1 MSTSLFQRRAQSQ
14 HTISSSYSRPP
25 AIGTKNKD
33 NNGNHDGRDP
43 TSPDPQDWSKRFMKG
58 TVASESR
65 THPRIH
71 NTSSS
76 GSGSSSHSNHKA
88 RPEETLEKTKHNIL
102 RFTRSSDRR
111 MLLRTLNHCSYLKH
125 IPIQTQQQEL
135 QFPSSMTECQQL
147 EAHLAR
153 NLPVS
158 FNGLLLGNVEGNNDN
173 NIKSPPSTMH
183 MERQGK
189 NLLLHLRILCNK
201 IAASLP
207 KSDTQITSDE
217 LYYDILMRLAPSRG
231 TSISFQRLH
240 LVAGGSKD
248 LVVQRP
254 QTPVQPLEPVQLD
267 LYVNEHQQVHAM
279 IRQQHAYGLY
289 RKSDA
294 VNGKP
299 WVGLTARIH
308 ERVNLTTGAA
318 VRELHFDVHEERFL
332 M

>member
-1 MSTSLFQRRAQSQ
+1 MSTSLFQRRLQSQ
-14 HTISSSYSRPP
+14 HKISSSSSRPP
-25 AIGTKNKD
+25 AIVTKNKD
-33 NNGNHDGRDP
+33 NHGNHHGKQDP
-43 TSPDPQDWSKRFMKG
+43 KFASDPKDWFKRFMKG

-65 THPRIH
+65 TQPRIR

-76 GSGSSSHSNHKA
+76 ASAGSSHSNNQHKA
-88 RPEETLEKTKHNIL
+88 PEETLEKTKHNIL

-111 MLLRTLNHCSYLKH
+111 MLLRTLHHCSYLKH
-125 IPIQTQQQEL
+125 IPIPTQQQHEL
-135 QFPSSMTECQQL
+135 QFPSTMTECQQL
-147 EAHLAR
+147 ETEVAR

-158 FNGLLLGNVEGNNDN
+158 FNGMLLGNVDGNGN
-173 NIKSPPSTMH
+173 K
-183 MERQGK
+183 ERQGK

-207 KSDTQITSDE
+207 VSDTQITSDE
-217 LYYDILMRLAPSRG
+217 LYYDLLLRLAPSRG
-231 TSISFQRLH
+231 ASVSFQRLH

-254 QTPVQPLEPVQLD
+254 QKPVHPLEPTSLD
-267 LYVNEHQQVHAM
+267 LYVSSEQVHAVL
-279 IRQQHAYGLY
+279 RQQHAYGLY

-299 WVGLTARIH
+299 WVGLTARTH
-308 ERVNLTTGAA
+308 ERVNLSTGAS

-332 M
+332 MY